1 MKRREFISGLM
12 GAAAWPLA
20 AQAQQ
25 PAMPVI
31 GFLHSASSAAYA
43 RYVAAFNRALEKM
56 GLLEGQ
62 NMRIEYRW
70 ANDRYDQL
78 PALAADLVRHQ
89 VAVIVAIGPPAAQV
103 AKAAT
108 TTIPIVFAVGAD
120 PIASGLVGTLNRP
133 GGNLT
138 GASILINTLA
148 PKQLE
153 ILHQVLPKTAAIGAL
168 LNPDNP
174 NAETDAREVTEA
186 ARAPGR
192 PLILFN
198 ARNES
203 DIDATFGALARQN
216 ARGLVVVSDPSAL
229 TRGDQVIALSARH
242 AIATIYPVPEQAAAG
257 GLMSYGVS
265 LTDSYDLLASYTRRI
280 LKGERPADLP
290 VQQATKIELVINMR
304 TAKALGLTIP
314 ETLLATADKVIE

>member
-1 MKRREFISGLM
+1 VKRREFIAGL
-12 GAAAWPLA
+12 GSAAAWPVVA
-20 AQAQQ
+20 WAQQ
-25 PAMPVI
+25 AVVPVI
-31 GFLHSASSAAYA
+31 GFLHSASLAAYA
-43 RYVAAFNRALEKM
+43 RYVAAFNRALEKT
-56 GLLEGQ
+56 GLREGQ
-62 NMRIEYRW
+62 NVRIEYRW

-138 GASILINTLA
+138 GTSILINTLA

-186 ARAPGR
+186 ARALGR

-203 DIDATFGALARQN
+203 DIDATFAALARQN

-229 TRGDQVIALSARH
+229 TRGDQLIALSARH
-242 AIATIYPVPEQAAAG
+242 ATGARAG
-257 GLMSYGVS
+257 GGRRPHE
-265 LTDSYDLLASYTRRI
+265 LLSEPDGQLRFACQLHQPNSQ
-280 LKGERPADLP
+280 G
-290 VQQATKIELVINMR
+290 R
-304 TAKALGLTIP
+304 TAR
-314 ETLLATADKVIE
+314 